1 MMCLTPSSLDGHLSE
16 MRSHQAAAE
25 DAFEELPGRGSSPV
39 PAPRAQLAGPAGGR
53 VGASIS
59 SSFSPRSSP
68 GTAKVSSFS
77 GADGPRRA
85 GWAGRDSTPRSAASS
100 AAWLVR
106 IRRGARGLLGSEQ
119 EEREDQHDPDV
130 LGADHEGLPSAGS
143 AARGCRARSASR
155 PLRSA
160 PLRFFS
166 LPFRPSRPHA
176 ANWARARGSSA
187 DLAACLGLRGSFLI
201 ASSVARTVARAGGPG
216 ISAPHVQQNAGPRGS
231 PAEEPASTV
240 PSRPRDR
247 VGGMLGVVI
256 RPPGPFQ
263 GKWITYRRQRVRP
276 PDTGATCLRR
286 QAGTSHPGARG
297 WFYRRAE
304 LLWNS
309 SAQLCPACLAALRR
323 AEPG

>member
-1 MMCLTPSSLDGHLSE
+1 MPCSLRVAPFALSATPLFFVALSALTSPCRELGSRPRVERRPRGLS
-16 MRSHQAAAE
+16 RAARL
-25 DAFEELPGRGSSPV
+25 LPHSVQCSADRGK
-39 PAPRAQLAGPAGGR
+39 GGR
-53 VGASIS
+53 
-59 SSFSPRSSP
+59 P
-68 GTAKVSSFS
+68 
-77 GADGPRRA
+77 
-85 GWAGRDSTPRSAASS
+85 
-100 AAWLVR
+100 
-106 IRRGARGLLGSEQ
+106 
-119 EEREDQHDPDV
+119 
-130 LGADHEGLPSAGS
+130 PS
-143 AARGCRARSASR
+143 
-155 PLRSA
+155 
-160 PLRFFS
+160 
-166 LPFRPSRPHA
+166 
-176 ANWARARGSSA
+176 
-187 DLAACLGLRGSFLI
+187 
-201 ASSVARTVARAGGPG
+201 
-216 ISAPHVQQNAGPRGS
+216 SAPHVQQNAGPRGS

-240 PSRPRDR
+240 PRRPRDR